1 MKIPMAGLPQ
11 AWVAPFGCG
20 PGAAARHQGPGR
32 PRGRVVEEGKMF
44 QEIMPAIGK
53 FSWRSRKSH
62 KSCKSH
68 KSHKSRKHKRCGCN

>member
-1 MKIPMAGLPQ
+1 
-11 AWVAPFGCG
+11 
-20 PGAAARHQGPGR
+20 
-32 PRGRVVEEGKMF
+32 MF

-68 KSHKSRKHKRCGCN
+68 KSHKSREHKRCGCN